1 MKFTTGLLAIL
12 STVTLSACSDEPCDE
27 VALKKYSKILTEKMP
42 LMVELEIEKKAVV
55 FAKLLELNNM
65 ENVPKDEL
73 CILVKQL
80 LDEVETALAP

>member
-12 STVTLSACSDEPCDE
+12 STITISACSHEPCDE
-27 VALKKYSKILTEKMP
+27 VALKKYSKILIEKMP
-42 LMVELEIEKKAVV
+42 LMAELENEKQAVV
-55 FAKLLELNNM
+55 VAKFLELNNM